1 MFDLVN
7 YFLKKLEFFHH
18 ALIVRFI
25 SPFYLMNFRVAAT
38 QLNIYMGTLE
48 YLNFCLEKSEKRPD

>member
-25 SPFYLMNFRVAAT
+25 SPFYLMSFRGRDS
-38 QLNIYMGTLE
+38 IE
-48 YLNFCLEKSEKRPD
+48 YLYGNSNI